1 MGKKARPY
9 SAPHVQIKLRS
20 TPASGGGDQGGPGY
34 PASEAPLPS
43 EGWEVWA
50 PARIPVLTDAAEAWE
65 LLSRQPR
72 AQASRTKAVQ
82 GPSSA
87 ATPRQLQKSPLGGH
101 LEGSDMRKRKF
112 PPRPMRLRPG
122 YLSLAAMGQSL
133 PQVCRKRHR
142 EKILLAKVVRAGIS
156 ACAVHYPDTSA
167 GPRHFL
173 ILPAGGTSNCW
184 WLTLSPSP
192 GTALSWKELTPHPGS
207 VITAKSA

>member
-1 MGKKARPY
+1 MSVHIHMGKKARPY

-87 ATPRQLQKSPLGGH
+87 AAGKVLTASSHFSSSGDNLSTAGKNVKKPRTKDSSSAWDTPPPSACESQQLQMVSPPTGGS
-101 LEGSDMRKRKF
+101 EW
-112 PPRPMRLRPG
+112 P
-122 YLSLAAMGQSL
+122 
-133 PQVCRKRHR
+133 
-142 EKILLAKVVRAGIS
+142 
-156 ACAVHYPDTSA
+156 
-167 GPRHFL
+167 
-173 ILPAGGTSNCW
+173 
-184 WLTLSPSP
+184 
-192 GTALSWKELTPHPGS
+192 
-207 VITAKSA
+207 